1 MHEKDFAGLQY
12 YTPENVPHYE
22 HMETAT
28 IRSLDKLAVSL
39 GLKEPIFITSSYRSP
54 VENAA
59 SGGVP
64 TSQHILGKAV
74 DIVIPASHLTSLTKL
89 HEFFIKAVGA
99 GFNAFGVYY
108 PELIAH
114 LDTRDPK
121 ADGSAFT
128 WGRIGGRHQPYIS
141 YSQAM
146 QRIAESLQTDS
157 QLTLPSKKT
166 FIFVLTIIG
175 IVLLVIY
182 LTDRN

>member
-1 MHEKDFAGLQY
+1 MNVKDFAGLKY

-22 HMETAT
+22 NMETAT
-28 IRSLDKLAVSL
+28 IRSLDNLAVSL
-39 GLKEPIFITSSYRSP
+39 GLKEPMFITSSYRSP

-59 SGGVP
+59 AGGVS
-64 TSQHILGKAV
+64 TSQHMLGKAI
-74 DIVIPASHLTSLTKL
+74 DLVIPASYLTSLTKL
-89 HEFFIKAVGA
+89 HEFFIKAIGA

-128 WGRIGGRHQPYIS
+128 WGRIGGRYQPYIS

-146 QRIAESLQTDS
+146 QRIAEYLQTDS
-157 QLTLPSKKT
+157 QVTLPSKKT
-166 FIFVLTIIG
+166 LILSLTIIG